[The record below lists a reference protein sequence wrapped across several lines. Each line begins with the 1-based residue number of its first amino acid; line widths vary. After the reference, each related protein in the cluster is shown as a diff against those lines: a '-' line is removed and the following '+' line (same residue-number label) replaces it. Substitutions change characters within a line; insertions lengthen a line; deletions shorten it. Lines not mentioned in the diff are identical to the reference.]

1 MWLFLLTADSVYWGN
16 RYILLCHFII
26 CMSIMANNE
35 SVLKKH
41 FDCNKVPEA
50 LLTLIMQGLKY
61 WDAHSV

>member
-1 MWLFLLTADSVYWGN
+1 MCTGVTDTFYFAVFSYV
-16 RYILLCHFII
+16 

-50 LLTLIMQGLKY
+50 VLTLIMQGLKY

>member
-1 MWLFLLTADSVYWGN
+1 MCTGATDTFYFAVLS
-16 RYILLCHFII
+16 YICV

-41 FDCNKVPEA
+41 FDYNKVPEA

-61 WDAHSV
+61 WDAQSV

>member
-1 MWLFLLTADSVYWGN
+1 VCTGVTDTFYFAVLSYV
-16 RYILLCHFII
+16 HI

-50 LLTLIMQGLKY
+50 LLTLIMQGQKY
-61 WDAHSV
+61 

>member
-1 MWLFLLTADSVYWGN
+1 VTVFFLQRTVCTGVTDTFYFAVLSCV
-16 RYILLCHFII
+16 CI

-41 FDCNKVPEA
+41 FDGNKVPEA

-61 WDAHSV
+61 